1 MKEFIIC
8 WTFLLFLLLTGI
20 VYLRIIEG
28 SYDWILVVLS
38 VVMIAVDIVTSYINN
53 NKK

>member
-8 WTFLLFLLLTGI
+8 WTLLLFLLLAGI

-38 VVMIAVDIVTSYINN
+38 VVMIAVDIVTLYIDN